1 MLTDEIEIPAWPAA
15 TAEDDVLDQVR
26 RRARVIK
33 AQRRLPAGL
42 AALAIVTAVAVT
54 ASTGAGQ
61 PSGLRTAGQDDGPY
75 LVDESREAE
84 AGPVSGSAQAQAWNN
99 PPGGRAYA
107 RARAGTPAGDVGVD
121 AGDPGINEAPTV
133 PLTGHP
139 LYRDEAG
146 DPTSPSNPFEPTAM
160 PAIDLTICDIQLE
173 DDTLVFRTTV
183 ADLASFRG
191 DGSDLLYFTLSAK
204 AHGDV
209 YLQASAYIDRSLQ
222 VTYSYG
228 ALFNNG
234 GAGADVPV
242 TFEID
247 DASSTVVTRIRLAD
261 INKATEDAVLAARSA
276 QGDITFRP
284 GTRLSDLATLSSH
297 STDSLASVATGVSDQ
312 ANAPY
317 GSFWAIG
324 D

>member
-1 MLTDEIEIPAWPAA
+1 MLTDEIEIPTWPAA
-15 TAEDDVLDQVR
+15 TPEDDVLDQVR

-42 AALAIVTAVAVT
+42 AALAIVTMVAVT

-61 PSGLRTAGQDDGPY
+61 PSGLRTAGQDDDTY
-75 LVDESREAE
+75 LVDENRDAE
-84 AGPVSGSAQAQAWNN
+84 AGPVSGNAKVQARTQ
-99 PPGGRAYA
+99 PPGGRAGA
-107 RARAGTPAGDVGVD
+107 RARADMPWGPTNVEVGDVG
-121 AGDPGINEAPTV
+121 ANEPPTV
-133 PLTGHP
+133 PLSNHP

-160 PAIDLTICDIQLE
+160 PAIDLTVCDIQLE

-191 DGSDLLYFTLSAK
+191 EGSGSLYFSLSAK

-209 YLQASAYIDRSLQ
+209 YLQATGYLDRDLQ
-222 VTYSYG
+222 VTYAYG
-228 ALFNNG
+228 SLFNNG
-234 GAGADVPV
+234 GAGVGVAVA
-242 TFEID
+242 FEVD
-247 DASSTVVTRIRLAD
+247 EAASTVVTRIRLSD
-261 INKATEDAVLAARSA
+261 INAAAGDPVLAARAA

-284 GTRLSDLATLSSH
+284 GTRLSDLATMASQS
-297 STDSLASVATGVSDQ
+297 DDDLASIATGVSDQ

-317 GSFWAIG
+317 DSFWAIG